1 MMSKNKRTG
10 IPKKGGFMATK
21 IKLNQTLKALDGKAI
36 KGGTGDGE
44 DFTLKTVI
52 CNALGGGYQDE
63 RQTLTSSEVVMRHCL
78 SVDIY
83 KAKTEVEL
91 TSDEIELI
99 KKLIV
104 KAYPQAIVSGQ
115 AILMLDPPP
124 KDRDQKK

>member
-1 MMSKNKRTG
+1 
-10 IPKKGGFMATK
+10 MATK
-21 IKLNQTLKALDGKAI
+21 IKVNQSLKALDGKAI
-36 KGGTGDGE
+36 KDGAE
-44 DFTLKTVI
+44 DGKDLTLKTVI

-63 RQTLTSSEVVMRHCL
+63 RETLTSSEVVMRHCL

-91 TSDEIELI
+91 TSEEIELI

-115 AILMLDPPP
+115 AILLLDPPP
-124 KDRDQKK
+124 KDRDAN